1 MYPTIASGDGPPPTM
16 VRPAPTPTVMSE
28 VVAACDKQKQVLRT
42 KTAVVGPG
50 MPSEVVVQA
59 KHWIKVMPRP
69 DARDDVFLPA
79 VECVRRLSL
88 VLVLFV
94 AAPVVNEQLLRIA
107 RDEARGGDV
116 KRHCAPRWTST
127 R

>member
-1 MYPTIASGDGPPPTM
+1 
-16 VRPAPTPTVMSE
+16 
-28 VVAACDKQKQVLRT
+28 
-42 KTAVVGPG
+42 

-79 VECVRRLSL
+79 VECVHRLSL
-88 VLVLFV
+88 VLVLVV

-107 RDEARGGDV
+107 RDKARGGDV
-116 KRHCAPRWTST
+116 KRHCAPRWTAA